1 MKKYFIFLSLYL
13 FFFSFTKKIY
23 SQDLTIAEKDYLFS
37 FEIKD
42 ALENKKMGTYRAA
55 EFYSFIGDYQMSVET
70 FGNGSNSWGFDSV
83 TCKKM
88 EYLKKFAPKNA
99 EDYILAKAKDYRIVI
114 FNEAHHIPL
123 HRVFLKNMLGK
134 LKLQGFNALG
144 LEALTNCKNVPEG
157 FQHLCDNDSLL
168 NQRGYP
174 INLQSAGPYTQE
186 PQMANLIRIAH
197 QEKYKIFSYEKFGPT
212 RELDQAKYI
221 TEYLEENPNDKLI
234 ILCGYAHLFESFLPD
249 YDKRMAVFLKE
260 LTGIDPLTIDQCIL
274 TEGNPERN
282 VEFYKWMNFDE
293 ATVFVNENN
302 EPFNGWHE
310 IAPFDMVVYHP
321 RTQYVHGRPHWLIN
335 QDGYTLYYLDKDKI
349 TLDFPVLV
357 KVWNKKEPEIATPI
371 EVIEVKSRS
380 DNSVLVLPK
389 GEYLVKVEDV
399 NKNEQYLEFEIK

>member
-1 MKKYFIFLSLYL
+1 M
-13 FFFSFTKKIY
+13 
-23 SQDLTIAEKDYLFS
+23 
-37 FEIKD
+37 
-42 ALENKKMGTYRAA
+42 
-55 EFYSFIGDYQMSVET
+55 
-70 FGNGSNSWGFDSV
+70 
-83 TCKKM
+83 
-88 EYLKKFAPKNA
+88 
-99 EDYILAKAKDYRIVI
+99 
-114 FNEAHHIPL
+114 
-123 HRVFLKNMLGK
+123 
-134 LKLQGFNALG
+134 
-144 LEALTNCKNVPEG
+144 
-157 FQHLCDNDSLL
+157 
-168 NQRGYP
+168 
-174 INLQSAGPYTQE
+174 
-186 PQMANLIRIAH
+186 
-197 QEKYKIFSYEKFGPT
+197 
-212 RELDQAKYI
+212 
-221 TEYLEENPNDKLI
+221 I

-321 RTQYVHGRPHWLIN
+321 RTQYVRGRPHWLIN

-357 KVWNKKEPEIATPI
+357 KVWNKNEPEIATPI